1 MELLV
6 RPGLANAWI
15 LVLPIWILGF
25 LISACNRR
33 GMARAADMSWYTAAD
48 RAASFGAMAFMIAA
62 MALSVFVPMAPGSV
76 WFFAGLPLVAAG
88 AGAHFAARLT
98 YMKTDAD
105 RPATRGV
112 YRLSRNPMYVSWSLV
127 LLGAAISSRSLVL
140 GAAWALMA
148 GCTHLL
154 ILGEER
160 YCKERYGAAYL
171 DYMARVPRYFLFL

>member
-25 LISACNRR
+25 LISA
-33 GMARAADMSWYTAAD
+33 
-48 RAASFGAMAFMIAA
+48 
-62 MALSVFVPMAPGSV
+62 MALSVFVPMEPGSV

-88 AGAHFAARLT
+88 AGAHLAARLT
-98 YMKTDAD
+98 YIRTDPD

-112 YRLSRNPMYVSWSLV
+112 YRLSRNPMYASW
-127 LLGAAISSRSLVL
+127 SLVL
-140 GAAWALMA
+140 GAAWAFMA

-171 DYMARVPRYFLFL
+171 DYMARVPRYFLLF